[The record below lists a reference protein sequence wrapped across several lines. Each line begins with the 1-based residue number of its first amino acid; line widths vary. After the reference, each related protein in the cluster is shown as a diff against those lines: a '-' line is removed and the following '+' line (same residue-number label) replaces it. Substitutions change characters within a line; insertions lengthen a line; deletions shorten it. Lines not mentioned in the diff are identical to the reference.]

1 MKYLSITIQRNQKGF
16 IVINFL
22 YNYTKKPEGVYRHE
36 VPLYNY
42 TKKPEGVYRHEVPLY
57 NYTKKP
63 EGVYRHKV
71 PL

>member
-1 MKYLSITIQRNQKGF
+1 MKY
-16 IVINFL
+16 L
-22 YNYTKKPEGVYRHE
+22 YNYTKKPEGVYRH
-36 VPLYNY
+36 
-42 TKKPEGVYRHEVPLY
+42 KVPLY